1 MSKSKTIK
9 DTDYLYLSAYLR
21 ARESQL
27 LTNERVNRM
36 LDAKT
41 YEDAAKVLEECGYGD
56 MAGVTAAELEKR
68 FSDKRDRTMRD
79 LALMAPDSAI
89 VDVFRVKFDY
99 HNAKVLIKSEAAG
112 TQGESLLSGA
122 GRIPPEVLQDAYVR
136 DELKGGIPA
145 VLGEAIREAK
155 DTLARTDDPR
165 LSDFV
170 LDRAYYKEFQELA
183 EESGSSFLVNYGKL
197 AVDSANL
204 RTAVRAARM
213 QKDGAFLRGVISDG
227 GSVSKERI
235 ITALSSGTPFSAL
248 FAGSPLAEAAAAG
261 DDVISGAKLTHF
273 EKLCDDA
280 LSQYLSSA
288 KLSSFSE
295 RVLIAYICALETEIS
310 TARIILTGRMANIPS
325 DVIRERLREAYV

>member
-1 MSKSKTIK
+1 MSKKIN

-21 ARESQL
+21 ARESTL

-56 MAGVTAAELEKR
+56 MTDVNAAELEKR
-68 FSDKRDRTMRD
+68 FSEKRDRTMHD
-79 LALMAPDSAI
+79 LALTAPDSAI

-99 HNAKVLIKSEAAG
+99 HNAKVLIKSEASG
-112 TQGESLLSGA
+112 VKGDHLLSGA
-122 GRIPPEVLQDAYVR
+122 GRVPPEVLEDAYVR
-136 DELKGGIPA
+136 DEMKGVPS
-145 VLGEAIREAK
+145 VLAQAIREAK

-183 EESGSSFLVNYGKL
+183 EESGSSFLVEYGKL

-204 RTAVRAARM
+204 RTAVRSARM
-213 QKDGAFLRGVISDG
+213 QKDGAFLRGVLSEG
-227 GSVSKERI
+227 GNVSRDRL
-235 ITALSSGTPFSAL
+235 ITAVSSGTPLASL
-248 FAGSPLAEAAAAG
+248 FGGSPLAEAAASGDEVIAG
-261 DDVISGAKLTHF
+261 EKLTRF

-280 LSQYLSSA
+280 LSKYLSSA